1 MEECYETLKTFKS
14 NKRPGNDGIT
24 ADFYKKFWPLIGPTL
39 LESFQESIRE
49 GEQSHSQKQAII
61 TLFDKNKDRTLLKN
75 WRPISLL
82 NVDYNI
88 LSKTLAIRLTKVLP
102 SLMQQ
107 DLTGYV
113 KDRYIGEN
121 IRVLQ
126 DVLQYTVEQ
135 NIPGVLLALD
145 FKKTF
150 DSVEWNFML
159 SVLKKLI
166 LVIIL

>member
-1 MEECYETLKTFKS
+1 M
-14 NKRPGNDGIT
+14 
-24 ADFYKKFWPLIGPTL
+24 IGPTL

-49 GEQSHSQKQAII
+49 GKLSHSQKQGVI
-61 TLFDKNKDRTLLKN
+61 TLLDKNKDRTLLKN

-82 NVDYNI
+82 NVYYKI

-102 SLMQQ
+102 SLIMQQ

-126 DVLQYTVEQ
+126 DVLQYTVDQ
-135 NIPGVLLALD
+135 NIPGVLLVLD
-145 FKKTF
+145 FEKAF

-159 SVLKKLI
+159 SVLKKFNFSNISGKSIQELNKI
-166 LVIIL
+166 LFSFTWNGK